1 MRYQMQEGYLT
12 LGEGDWRDRSV
23 NMLGAGHLPAKGA
36 NLVVTREPLPDGL
49 GIDDYIKNQKTVMAR
64 ELSGLTLLAE
74 NVDSLNGLPVH
85 FLEFRWSNQ
94 SGAMHQMVFVIHI
107 DRCALNLTAT
117 FPGEPD
123 ETSRAEMLTAM
134 RSFKPGPPTVIP
146 EGATS

>member
-1 MRYQMQEGYLT
+1 M
-12 LGEGDWRDRSV
+12 GEGDWRDRSV
-23 NMLGAGHLPAKGA
+23 NMLGAGHIPAKGA

-74 NVDSLNGLPVH
+74 NSDSLNGLPVH

-94 SGAMHQMVFVIHI
+94 GGEMHQMVFVIHI

-117 FPGEPD
+117 FPDEPD

-134 RSFKPGPPTVIP
+134 RSFKPGPVPVVP
-146 EGATS
+146 EGATP

>member
-12 LGEGDWRDRSV
+12 LGEGDWRDRTV

-64 ELSGLTLLAE
+64 ELSGLTLLGESA
-74 NVDSLNGLPVH
+74 DSLNGLPVH

-94 SGAMHQMVFVIHI
+94 GGAMHQMVFDDSHRQKRAQS
-107 DRCALNLTAT
+107 DRHLS
-117 FPGEPD
+117 G
-123 ETSRAEMLTAM
+123 
-134 RSFKPGPPTVIP
+134 
-146 EGATS
+146 